1 MRIISGS
8 HKGRRIMAPKGLP
21 VRPTTDMAKEALFN
35 ILNNNYHFEDLEVLD
50 LFSGTGNISFE
61 FASRGSREIVAV
73 DKDYRCIKFIAKMAN
88 ELGFNISAIKS
99 DVFKFIEK
107 VKLNFDVIFVDPPYS
122 FTFEDCSRIASIV
135 FERQLLNKNGVL
147 IIEHSKH
154 TDLSVVENFK
164 YMKKYGGS
172 IFSFFESNESME

>member
-8 HKGRRIMAPKGLP
+8 HKGRRINAPRGLP

-35 ILNNNYHFEDLEVLD
+35 ILNNNYYFEDLKVLD

-61 FASRGSREIVAV
+61 FASRGSKEIVAV
-73 DKDYRCIKFIAKMAN
+73 DKDYRCIKFIAKTAN
-88 ELGFNISAIKS
+88 ELDFNISAIKN

-107 VKLNFDVIFVDPPYS
+107 VTLNFDIIFVDPPYS
-122 FTFEDCSRIASIV
+122 FTVDDCSRIASII
-135 FERQLLNKNGVL
+135 FERQLLNDNGIL

-154 TDLSVVENFK
+154 TDLSALEHFK

-172 IFSFFESNESME
+172 IFSFFELD

>member
-1 MRIISGS
+1 MRIISGT

-35 ILNNNYHFEDLEVLD
+35 ILNNSYYFENLEVLD

-61 FASRGSREIVAV
+61 FASRGSTKIVAV
-73 DKDYRCIKFIAKMAN
+73 DKDYRCIKFIAKMAK
-88 ELGFNISAIKS
+88 ELNFNISVIKS
-99 DVFKFIEK
+99 DVIKFIEK
-107 VKLNFDVIFVDPPYS
+107 TDRNFDIIFVDPPYS
-122 FTFEDCSRIASIV
+122 FTVSNCSKISGIIFQR
-135 FERQLLNKNGVL
+135 RLLNENGTL

-154 TDLSVVENFK
+154 TDLSVLENFK

-172 IFSFFESNESME
+172 IFSFFELNGAAE

>member
-8 HKGRRIMAPKGLP
+8 HKGRRLTAPKGLP

-35 ILNNNYHFEDLEVLD
+35 ILNNNYYFEDLEVLD

-61 FASRGSREIVAV
+61 FASRGSRQIVAV
-73 DKDYRCIKFIAKMAN
+73 DKDYRCIKFIAKMAK
-88 ELGFNISAIKS
+88 ELDFNISAIKS

-107 VKLNFDVIFVDPPYS
+107 VNLSFDIIFVDPPYS
-122 FTFEDCSRIASIV
+122 FTNEDCSKIASII
-135 FERQLLNKNGVL
+135 FQRQLLNKNGTL
-147 IIEHSKH
+147 IIEHSKR
-154 TDLSVVENFK
+154 TDLSVLENFK

-172 IFSFFESNESME
+172 IFSFFELNKTME